1 MSRNT
6 SPEMLDGIQR
16 SVESVMPEL
25 QGAGLGW
32 LSSHI
37 PSWNSVT
44 TWFSGLFDNAPSW
57 ETARDSALELSKSF
71 VGEAV
76 QIVSDNAV
84 PVAKGIV
91 LGSAALEV
99 TKRGLEEAG
108 YTGLSSK
115 IPSPIQMAGK
125 AVGKA
130 VLFMGAGHKAP
141 VLKPVE
147 MTSETLETSKKMDV
161 ESPKETAVKNEKA
174 EVEDIPLEPK
184 IASIFGKY
192 EYGAEVI
199 AYLSNKSRE
208 LLNKGG
214 ESLASTFMKMMP
226 KSKPGAEGTYLDAVR
241 SEPKEAEILIENMIS
256 QSLVEAANSSRPLTP
271 RRGLGTPNRKGL

>member
-32 LSSHI
+32 LSSYI
-37 PSWNSVT
+37 PSWDSVT
-44 TWFSGLFDNAPSW
+44 SWFSSLFDNAPSW
-57 ETARDSALELSKSF
+57 ETATDSALELSKSF

-147 MTSETLETSKKMDV
+147 TLAEI
-161 ESPKETAVKNEKA
+161 PKEIVVETPKDTAAIKNEKA

-214 ESLASTFMKMMP
+214 EGLASTFMKMMA

-271 RRGLGTPNRKGL
+271 RRGLGTPSRKGL